1 MKSVRMTYCLSLIAS
16 VITGCAGTPIDD
28 ERGLAV
34 AHMIKSQTY
43 DAKASDTAATVVPV
57 GQDGVAAQGNY
68 NSTVRASE
76 GSDASKRTLKS
87 RVFRSELS
95 K

>member
-1 MKSVRMTYCLSLIAS
+1 MKSIKNNFSISLIAA
-16 VITGCAGTPIDD
+16 VFVGCAATPIDD
-28 ERGLAV
+28 ERGEAL

-43 DAKASDTAATVVPV
+43 DATASDAAATTVPV
-57 GQDGVAAQGNY
+57 GQDGIAAQGNF

-76 GSDASKRTLKS
+76 GSDMSKRTLKN
-87 RVFRSELS
+87 RVFRSDVS